1 MKDII
6 WELYKKKEKKW
17 GKFKVDIFKKEN
29 DNETKKHRILNTR
42 FNETFMGAKAA
53 AAEEKNKIKINKEDD
68 DNEKVG

>member
-6 WELYKKKEKKW
+6 WELYKKKEKNW

-42 FNETFMGAKAA
+42 FNETFMWAKA

>member
-6 WELYKKKEKKW
+6 WELSKKKEKNW

-53 AAEEKNKIKINKEDD
+53 AEEKQNKIKINKEDD

>member
-6 WELYKKKEKKW
+6 WELSKKKEKNW

-53 AAEEKNKIKINKEDD
+53 EEKKQN
-68 DNEKVG
+68 

>member
-1 MKDII
+1 MLTLRDCERYNLRAIQ
-6 WELYKKKEKKW
+6 KKKNW

-53 AAEEKNKIKINKEDD
+53 DEKKQN
-68 DNEKVG
+68 